1 MAAQVAICSAFSSG
15 PSVELIARYALQA
28 SAVRAGSAEDHRLV
42 VAVVGAVVVVAVGA
56 SGWVFMS
63 RPAVSGPQA
72 LLPHEAEGV
81 RMAVPSSVDAR

>member
-1 MAAQVAICSAFSSG
+1 MAAQVAICSAFSGG

-42 VAVVGAVVVVAVGA
+42 VVVVAVGA

-72 LLPHEAEGV
+72 LPLHEAEGV